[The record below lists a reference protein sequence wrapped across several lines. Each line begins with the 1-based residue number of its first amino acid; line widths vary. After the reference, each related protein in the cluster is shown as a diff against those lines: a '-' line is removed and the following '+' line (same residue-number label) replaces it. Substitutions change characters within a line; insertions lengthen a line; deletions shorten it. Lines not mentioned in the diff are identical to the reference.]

1 MRALL
6 VLLVFL
12 PSLAFAGFAGGGATT
27 CLTAGSASIGCINY
41 NGTTQAAGQFDSGA
55 VAPVHTN
62 LLNYDGAFAAT
73 ALKSGSGASG
83 FTFSSFSGAAAIFN
97 SSLPA
102 QYILYSNGSGDVYI
116 NGIAQVQVQIGGA
129 LIAIYTS
136 SGAAVTGTLS
146 TSGQVT
152 SNAKNVLSV
161 NDTQAGQAGIAI
173 TVTAS
178 PFAYTATYGGSVA
191 VGGGTVT
198 GMTLT
203 RNSVVVWSTTLA
215 NDMVPVRA
223 GDIVTVTYTT
233 APTMY
238 QLSD

>member
-1 MRALL
+1 MQKILSL
-6 VLLVFL
+6 FL
-12 PSLAFAGFAGGGATT
+12 ILFSASAFAGWPSSGSVT

-62 LLNYDGAFAAT
+62 VLNYDGVLSVTNLYA
-73 ALKSGSGASG
+73 GASG
-83 FTFSSFSGAAAIFN
+83 TASAIFVG
-97 SSLPA
+97 
-102 QYILYSNGSGDVYI
+102 SNGIGTGLLVYSDV
-116 NGIAQVQVQIGGA
+116 NGSKIQAFNNTLSIVGSASAFATFTSTGA
-129 LIAIYTS
+129 SIQ
-136 SGAAVTGTLS
+136 GTLS
-146 TSGQVT
+146 VSGQVT
-152 SNAKNVLSV
+152 SNSKNVLSV
-161 NDTQAGQAGIAI
+161 NDTQTGQPGVSI

-215 NDMVPVRA
+215 NDIVPVRA

-233 APTMY
+233 APVMY
-238 QLSD
+238 QLSN